1 MIMPIV
7 DKYNTIDEVG
17 KIYVIETTPT
27 LKPQTQNPTP
37 RNLEAQNPKPLKPNT
52 LNTKPQTL
60 SLGSESSRSWGFF
73 CRDQNLGLKV

>member
-17 KIYVIETTPT
+17 KIYVIETPPT
-27 LKPQTQNPTP
+27 LKPQT
-37 RNLEAQNPKPLKPNT
+37 PKPLKPNT